1 MRIAFVEIS
10 NFRKLRSVRV
20 ELTSTTTLFVGANNS
35 GKTSAM
41 TAMRHF
47 LVDRGRV
54 NPHDFTLSLWSKI
67 NAVGVKWEAAAAAS
81 PAVLPTLAEWDGLLP
96 CLDVWLDVPN
106 DEIHYVSK
114 LIPTLEWSG
123 GLLGVRLRFE
133 PKNVEELHKNYLV
146 AVNEAKKTTEADSE
160 KLNVKLWP
168 QNMIEFLER

>member
-10 NFRKLRSVRV
+10 NFRKLRAVRV

-67 NAVGVKWEAAAAAS
+67 NAVGRQWHAADPAS
-81 PAVLPTLAEWDGLLP
+81 HTVLTALAEWYGHIP
-96 CLDVWLDVPN
+96 CLKVLLDVTN
-106 DEIHYVSK
+106 DEIHYDSK
-114 LIPTLEWSG
+114 IITTLEWSII
-123 GLLGVRLRFE
+123 LLGTRVSNE
-133 PKNVEELHKNYLV
+133 PTNMEELHKTYLI
-146 AVNEAKKTTEADSE
+146 AINEKHK
-160 KLNVKLWP
+160 
-168 QNMIEFLER
+168 